1 MEKIDYKKTLKHLYK
16 PSAKKIEFI
25 DVPSFNY
32 LTVTGKGRPE
42 GEEYQQ
48 ALQSLYPVAYKIKFW
63 IKEKKK
69 FDYVVPPLEGLWWAD
84 DLSDFIKGN
93 RDEWRWTMMIMQPEP
108 VTQEIVDFVLNAVAS
123 KKDAP
128 DALDKVELQTLNE
141 GACAQILHLGPFSE
155 EGPVIRRLHE
165 AIENEGKRLTGKHH
179 EIYLSDMRRVPPQKY
194 RTILRQPMC

>member
-1 MEKIDYKKTLKHLYK
+1 MEKVDYKKTLRHLYK

-25 DVPSFNY
+25 DVPRFNY
-32 LTVTGKGRPE
+32 LTITGKGRPE

-63 IKEKKK
+63 IKEHKH

-108 VTQEIVDFVLNAVAS
+108 VTQEIVDLVLNTVAS

-128 DALDKVELQTLNE
+128 GDLDKVEFQTINE
-141 GACAQILHLGPFSE
+141 GRCAQILHLGPFSE
-155 EGPVIRRLHE
+155 EGPAIQRLHK
-165 AIENEGKRLTGKHH
+165 AIENEGKNLAGKHH
-179 EIYLSDMRRVPPQKY
+179 EIYLSDMRRVSPEKY
-194 RTILRQPMC
+194 RTILRQPMV